1 MWGEKPYRSHFR
13 GRQDL
18 NVAAKTSVFSL
29 FLSADHS
36 TLNSSSGL
44 DNDGAAA
51 VGPRRHS
58 SDNELSVAQKKE
70 GLARKHFGNDSSLT
84 YVARHW

>member
-1 MWGEKPYRSHFR
+1 MERKAIKGHFR

-18 NVAAKTSVFSL
+18 NEAAKTSVFSL

-44 DNDGAAA
+44 DDDGAAAAAVTA

-58 SDNELSVAQKKE
+58 SDNELSVA
-70 GLARKHFGNDSSLT
+70 
-84 YVARHW
+84 

>member
-1 MWGEKPYRSHFR
+1 MERKAIKGHFR

-18 NVAAKTSVFSL
+18 NEAAKTSVFSL

-44 DNDGAAA
+44 DDDGGDGIGA
-51 VGPRRHS
+51 S
-58 SDNELSVAQKKE
+58 
-70 GLARKHFGNDSSLT
+70 
-84 YVARHW
+84 

>member
-1 MWGEKPYRSHFR
+1 MERKAIKGHFR

-18 NVAAKTSVFSL
+18 NEAAKTSVFSL

-44 DNDGAAA
+44 DDDGTAAAVTA

-58 SDNELSVAQKKE
+58 SDNELSMA
-70 GLARKHFGNDSSLT
+70 
-84 YVARHW
+84 

>member
-1 MWGEKPYRSHFR
+1 MERKAIKGHFK

-18 NVAAKTSVFSL
+18 NEAAKTSVFSL

-44 DNDGAAA
+44 DDDDGAAA
-51 VGPRRHS
+51 AVTVVGPRRHS
-58 SDNELSVAQKKE
+58 SDNELSVA
-70 GLARKHFGNDSSLT
+70 
-84 YVARHW
+84 

>member
-1 MWGEKPYRSHFR
+1 MWREKPYKGHFR

-18 NVAAKTSVFSL
+18 NMAAKASVFSL

-44 DNDGAAA
+44 DDDGAALVTA

-58 SDNELSVAQKKE
+58 SVNELSVA
-70 GLARKHFGNDSSLT
+70 
-84 YVARHW
+84 

>member
-1 MWGEKPYRSHFR
+1 MERKAIKGHFR
-13 GRQDL
+13 GRRDL
-18 NVAAKTSVFSL
+18 NEAAKTSVFSL

-44 DNDGAAA
+44 DDDDGAAVTV

-58 SDNELSVAQKKE
+58 SDNELSVA
-70 GLARKHFGNDSSLT
+70 
-84 YVARHW
+84 

>member
-1 MWGEKPYRSHFR
+1 VERKAIKGHFR

-18 NVAAKTSVFSL
+18 NEAAKTSVFSL

-44 DNDGAAA
+44 DNDDGAAA
-51 VGPRRHS
+51 AVTVVGPRRHS
-58 SDNELSVAQKKE
+58 SDNELSVA
-70 GLARKHFGNDSSLT
+70 
-84 YVARHW
+84 

>member
-44 DNDGAAA
+44 DDDDGAAA
-51 VGPRRHS
+51 AVVGPRRHS
-58 SDNELSVAQKKE
+58 SDNELSVA
-70 GLARKHFGNDSSLT
+70 
-84 YVARHW
+84 